1 MIQLIKK
8 TFSLVT
14 ILLCIFS
21 IDCFCQ
27 QQDTLVYT
35 SVDTFPKFEY
45 KNCKDNKESIDLYLS
60 EHLVRPN
67 DDDIIGKVFV
77 QFVVENDGTLSR
89 FKIVR
94 GIDDK
99 FDNVS
104 IDVLKTMPK
113 WKPGQKDGKI
123 VRTQIIVPVKWTMH

>member
-8 TFSLVT
+8 SFSLVT
-14 ILLCIFS
+14 FMLCIFS
-21 IDCFCQ
+21 NNCFCQ
-27 QQDTLVYT
+27 QQDTLVYI
-35 SVDTFPKFEY
+35 SVDTLPKFEY
-45 KNCKDNKESIDLYLS
+45 KNCKDNNESIELYLS

-77 QFVVENDGTLSR
+77 QCVVENDGTLSR
-89 FKIVR
+89 FKIIC
-94 GIDDK
+94 GIGDK

-113 WKPGQKDGKI
+113 WKPGQKNGRI
-123 VRTQIIVPVKWTMH
+123 VRTQIVIPVKWIWK

>member
-1 MIQLIKK
+1 MIQLISRK
-8 TFSLVT
+8 FGLVT
-14 ILLCIFS
+14 ILLCVFS
-21 IDCFCQ
+21 NNCFSQ

-35 SVDTFPKFEY
+35 SVDTSPKFEY
-45 KNCKDNKESIDLYLS
+45 KNCKDNNESIELYLS

-67 DDDIIGKVFV
+67 DDDIIGKVLV
-77 QFVVENDGTLSR
+77 QCVIENDGTLNM

-104 IDVLKTMPK
+104 IEVLKKMPK
-113 WKPGQKDGKI
+113 WKPGLKNGNI
-123 VRTQIIVPVKWTMH
+123 VRTQIIVSVKWTWE